1 MLPLPHVQ
9 PAAARQLLR
18 DAWRRLDAWTLQA
31 FNPRLPRG

>member
-18 DAWRRLDAWTLQA
+18 DALRRLDAWTLHT
-31 FNPRLPRG
+31 FNATRPRG